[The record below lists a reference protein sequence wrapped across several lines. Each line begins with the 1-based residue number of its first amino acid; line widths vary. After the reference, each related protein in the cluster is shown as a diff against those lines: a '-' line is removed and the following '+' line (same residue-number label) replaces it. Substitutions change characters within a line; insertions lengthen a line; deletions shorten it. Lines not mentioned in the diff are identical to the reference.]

1 MAMGISMRMIP
12 ENVHNY
18 KKLDLKSD
26 DKFVLQDS
34 DLRNMLS
41 KKTKVRKIKKTDI
54 STDKFLNKV
63 SNNKIVVKNIGEDVT
78 ENDIEKL
85 FSETGIIFDVKI
97 TEDSYTNNKAII
109 VFKSSEQ
116 AKNSINKFNGEML
129 DGRKMNIELF
139 TEDFNK
145 YPVFVRSSEKSS
157 KKKVSF
163 VKPSYTEKFVQE
175 DNPYDFSRFEEKEKE
190 EGPVYTPG
198 SPSYTPSSP
207 GYTPQSPTY
216 TPQSP
221 TYTPQSPTYEP
232 VSPTYT
238 PVSPTYT
245 PVSPGYTPQSPTY
258 TPVSPGYTPQSP
270 GYTPVSPKEQDNFG
284 YMPQSPKETYE
295 SPEYKANEESVSPTY
310 APDSPTYQTKT
321 PFEQQKDMTGG
332 NDDIKI
338 IKIDEKQMGGYNPL
352 ESVKENESQE
362 NILSDI
368 KNEISNEEFGIDSD
382 IEFDDSRL
390 ETIDLNNL

>member
-1 MAMGISMRMIP
+1 MVQVNFLKKSAYERSDAYELYISDKSGLLSVVNESENKFICQSSDGPLDFDVNYQNIKLVSKNSEDADIVKVKIPYNTNLLIQECMAMGISMRMIP

-18 KKLDLKSD
+18 EKLDVKSD

-85 FSETGIIFDVKI
+85 FSETGVIFDVKI

-145 YPVFVRSSEKSS
+145 YPVFVKSSEKSS
-157 KKKVSF
+157 EKKVSF

-190 EGPVYTPG
+190 EEGPVYTPG
-198 SPSYTPSSP
+198 SPSCTL
-207 GYTPQSPTY
+207 Q
-216 TPQSP
+216 
-221 TYTPQSPTYEP
+221 
-232 VSPTYT
+232 V
-238 PVSPTYT
+238 
-245 PVSPGYTPQSPTY
+245 
-258 TPVSPGYTPQSP
+258 
-270 GYTPVSPKEQDNFG
+270 QDIHHKV
-284 YMPQSPKETYE
+284 QLTHH
-295 SPEYKANEESVSPTY
+295 KAQLIHHK
-310 APDSPTYQTKT
+310 ALL
-321 PFEQQKDMTGG
+321 M
-332 NDDIKI
+332 
-338 IKIDEKQMGGYNPL
+338 
-352 ESVKENESQE
+352 
-362 NILSDI
+362 
-368 KNEISNEEFGIDSD
+368 
-382 IEFDDSRL
+382 
-390 ETIDLNNL
+390 NL